1 AGKADQPERGFG
13 SPSGGNQV
21 VDERLA
27 LAALQCVDMHLEP
40 VSAVLERV
48 VLAEVF
54 GGQLALLPD
63 RHEPG
68 IQRERKRCADDEAAR
83 FDRRYLVDAPIA
95 KGVRQRVDRRME
107 GIGPL

>member
-1 AGKADQPERGFG
+1 VHF
-13 SPSGGNQV
+13 
-21 VDERLA
+21 
-27 LAALQCVDMHLEP
+27 EP
-40 VSAVLERV
+40 VGAVLERV

-54 GGQLALLPD
+54 GRQLASFPD

-107 GIGPL
+107 AIGPLQQCRDVAKQDARPRKVGDRADQRRDV